1 MEIET
6 GGIFMEKNFE
16 NKYKF
21 IGVDLAEKEE
31 KEEQVKMTKI
41 VTVSNC
47 SKLRLRMYPNLDS
60 KVIKE
65 LPVGEK
71 LEVDASF
78 ENPEF
83 YKVTDENGSYGYV
96 MKNYVV

>member
-1 MEIET
+1 
-6 GGIFMEKNFE
+6 MEKNFE
-16 NKYKF
+16 NKHKF
-21 IGVDLAEKEE
+21 IGVDLEEKEE
-31 KEEQVKMTKI
+31 KEEQDKMTKI

-47 SKLRLRMYPNLDS
+47 SKLRLRMYPSLDS
-60 KVIKE
+60 KVIRE

-83 YKVTDENGSYGYV
+83 YKVTDKNGSYGYV
-96 MKNYVV
+96 MKNYVI

>member
-1 MEIET
+1 
-6 GGIFMEKNFE
+6 MEKNFE

-31 KEEQVKMTKI
+31 KEEKEEEEQVKMTKI

-83 YKVTDENGSYGYV
+83 YKVTDKNGSYGYV
-96 MKNYVV
+96 MKNYVI

>member
-1 MEIET
+1 MKH
-6 GGIFMEKNFE
+6 GGIFMVKNFE
-16 NKYKF
+16 NKNKF
-21 IGVDLAEKEE
+21 IGVDLAE

-47 SKLRLRMYPNLDS
+47 SKLRLRMYPNLNS

-65 LPVGEK
+65 LPVGER
-71 LEVDASF
+71 LEVDTSF

-83 YKVTDENGSYGYV
+83 YKVTDKNGSYGYV

>member
-1 MEIET
+1 
-6 GGIFMEKNFE
+6 MEKIFE
-16 NKYKF
+16 NKHKF
-21 IGVDLAEKEE
+21 IGVDLAE

-47 SKLRLRMYPNLDS
+47 SKLRLRMCPNLDS

-71 LEVDASF
+71 LEVDTSF

-83 YKVTDENGSYGYV
+83 YKVTDKNGSYGYV
-96 MKNYVV
+96 MKNYVI